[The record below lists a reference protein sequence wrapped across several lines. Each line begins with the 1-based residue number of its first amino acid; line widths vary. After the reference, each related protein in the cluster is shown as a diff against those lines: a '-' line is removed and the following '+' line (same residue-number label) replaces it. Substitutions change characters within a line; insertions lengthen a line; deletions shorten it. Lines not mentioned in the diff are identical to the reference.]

1 MKAKIIFTVIIVVIV
16 VGIAI
21 ALILAITTSGA
32 AVEGGILK
40 VKGMYGVKIPLS
52 EIESVEKIDALPARG
67 RRTNGISTFGI
78 NLGHFSYEKLG
89 KVRLCILSADKPYL
103 LITAKDEK
111 IILGLGNEKNEAI
124 YNQIKK

>member
-1 MKAKIIFTVIIVVIV
+1 MKAKIIFTIIIA

-21 ALILAITTSGA
+21 AFILAITTSGA
-32 AVEGGILK
+32 VVEDGILK

-67 RRTNGISTFGI
+67 RRTNGLAAFGMKI
-78 NLGHFSYEKLG
+78 GHFSYEKLG